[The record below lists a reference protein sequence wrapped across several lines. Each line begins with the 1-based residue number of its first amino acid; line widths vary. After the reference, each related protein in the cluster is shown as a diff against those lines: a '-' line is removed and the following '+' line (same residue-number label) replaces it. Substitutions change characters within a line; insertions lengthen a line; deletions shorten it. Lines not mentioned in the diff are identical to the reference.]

1 MRVKYYY
8 IIFLN
13 KKKNFA
19 TDMKRFKKYPKAVK
33 WLTKNLEN
41 ADLDMI
47 KPCLKK

>member
-1 MRVKYYY
+1 MQVKYYY

-33 WLTKNLEN
+33 WMIKNLEN
-41 ADLDMI
+41 ANTDMI
-47 KPCLKK
+47 KAHLKK